1 MPSTRSPRAR
11 TATLT
16 LLSAT
21 CVLFAHGCLDRELAP
36 LTPCLVSGVSD
47 RVEVKNVDSVDLLF
61 MVDNSDSMREEQAAL
76 RAQFPKLIRVLTSG
90 DREDGGSTQDFTP
103 PKDLH
108 VAVVSSDLGLGGL
121 DDASGSR
128 CHDLGDD
135 GRLLHEPSPELSDCA
150 ASYPPFLSFH
160 AGVDQPAALARDF
173 ACIATLGTGGCG
185 FEQQLESPLKALWPS
200 DDPRVTFVP
209 DFAGFG
215 ASGQGDAVMG
225 GRPGANAGF
234 LRSDPARP
242 SLLAVVLVTDEEDCS
257 SRELTHLL
265 PDGLLDPADPAQSS
279 ILQEGRNVRCQLNPQ
294 NLYDTERYVT
304 ALRALRPGREDLVL
318 FAAIA
323 GVPPDSVAA
332 VPEGFDH
339 DAVARERFYAGI
351 LDHPRMQ
358 PEIDTRGTA
367 TPFDDAMMPSCET
380 QSGKAFPPRRI
391 VQVARGFGANG
402 MVQSICQDDF
412 GAAMDAIARLI
423 SKPFEAGCLPRPLL
437 RDVDGRV
444 DCDVVWELPA
454 AGNAPETSP
463 TECSAL
469 PLLLSPEPGAAA
481 RTPDARARCRVPQ
494 LGVQGQGATRAPVP
508 NATDGRVFSD
518 GWYYDDFSE
527 HVLQSCP
534 IGRRQNIAFSEA
546 ARPPTGVAVKLVC
559 WNEQQRL
566 PELRADLAL
575 GSAQP
580 GLGDGCRDV
589 VRDGVALGGDA
600 ACVVQLANG
609 AQDASMYCHPELNV
623 CVRACASDADCP
635 AAWRCDDRPERA
647 GATAGAAPFC
657 VSPTCG
663 AGGP

>member
-1 MPSTRSPRAR
+1 MISNCSLRAR
-11 TATLT
+11 TAALT
-16 LLSAT
+16 LLAVT
-21 CVLFAHGCLDRELAP
+21 CALLAHGCLDRELAP
-36 LTPCLVSGVSD
+36 ITPCLVSGVSD

-108 VAVVSSDLGLGGL
+108 LGVVSSDLGLGGL
-121 DDASGSR
+121 DDTTGSR
-128 CHDLGDD
+128 CSELGDD
-135 GRLLHEPSPELSDCA
+135 GRLLHATSPELADCA

-160 AGVDQPAALARDF
+160 AGVDEPAALARDF

-209 DFAGFG
+209 DLAGFG

-234 LRSDPARP
+234 LRSDPLRP
-242 SLLAVVLVTDEEDCS
+242 SLLAVVVVTDEEDCS
-257 SRELTHLL
+257 SRDLTHLL
-265 PDGLLDPADPAQSS
+265 PDGLLDPADPVQST
-279 ILQEGRNVRCQLNPQ
+279 IRAEGRNVRCQLNPQ
-294 NLYDTERYVT
+294 NLYETDRYVN
-304 ALRALRPGREDLVL
+304 ALRALRPGRDDLVV

-323 GVPPDSVAA
+323 GVPPDSVAT
-332 VPEGFDH
+332 VPAGFDQ
-339 DAVARERFYAGI
+339 DEVARERFYAGV
-351 LDHPRMQ
+351 LDHPAMQ
-358 PEIDTRGTA
+358 PVVDTRGTD
-367 TPFDDAMMPSCET
+367 TPLDDAIKPSCET
-380 QSGKAFPPRRI
+380 PSGKAFPPRRI

-412 GAAMDAIARLI
+412 SAAMDAIARLI
-423 SKPFEAGCLPRPLL
+423 SKPFEAGCLPRALT

-444 DCDVVWELPA
+444 ACDVMWELPR
-454 AGNAPETSP
+454 AGTAPTTTP
-463 TECSAL
+463 TECSGS
-469 PLLLSPEPGAAA
+469 PLLLPPEAHEPT
-481 RTPDARARCRVPQ
+481 RTPDGRARCRVPQ
-494 LGVQGQGATRAPVP
+494 LGVQGDGAARQPIA
-508 NATDGRVFSD
+508 NATEGNTFAD

-534 IGRRQNIAFSEA
+534 AGRRQNIAFSEA
-546 ARPPTGVAVKLVC
+546 ARPPTGVTVKLEC

-566 PELRADLAL
+566 PELRSDVAL
-575 GSAQP
+575 GVSQP
-580 GLGDGCRDV
+580 GLGDACRDV
-589 VRDGVALGGDA
+589 LRDGVSLSGDA
-600 ACVVQLANG
+600 ACLVQLASG

-623 CVRACASDADCP
+623 CVRACSGDRECP
-635 AAWRCDDRPERA
+635 AAWTCDRRPERP

-663 AGGP
+663 L